1 MKYVTGKIWGHCPS
15 IFNKL
20 VQSSAPCCHAKYV
33 LLVSL
38 MGQPVML
45 PVLSGNILHLLIL
58 QSRYC
63 TDLVHGG
70 LFVEDEFFV
79 RLC

>member
-1 MKYVTGKIWGHCPS
+1 MKYVTGKIWRHGPRQATAS
-15 IFNKL
+15 IFKKL
-20 VQSSAPCCHAKYV
+20 VQSSAKYV

-45 PVLSGNILHLLIL
+45 PVLSGDILHLLIL

-63 TDLVHGG
+63 TDLVHWRAICG
-70 LFVEDEFFV
+70 
-79 RLC
+79 R